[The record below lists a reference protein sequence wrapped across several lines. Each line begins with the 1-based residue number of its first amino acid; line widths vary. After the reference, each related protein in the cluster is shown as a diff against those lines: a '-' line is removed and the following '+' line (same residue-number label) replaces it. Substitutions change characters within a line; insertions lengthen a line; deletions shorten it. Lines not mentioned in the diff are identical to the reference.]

1 MHLGVVALVGLDEEL
16 RLGLLE
22 GVDLVGDVVVR
33 LVGSRPLHRVD
44 VVRRD
49 RRSAVLGLAH
59 RDDVG
64 PVVVQR
70 HEVVLGGV
78 PGVLPL
84 DGLRVP
90 LAPRVVGAADVDL
103 GHRAVAV
110 GLGVVVAAVAVL
122 VAEERR
128 REHDVRSGA
137 RDLDVPEHATG
148 RHGQG
153 ADALDARLIEGRE
166 VGVVLRELVGALA
179 VVGDDLLAHVLGVD
193 ERTLGAEAVRA
204 VPRVGD
210 GQRLED
216 VALGG
221 VDVAPGDLGTR
232 VVLDGL
238 LRRGRVQRALLGQA
252 EVVRGRSSRAQ
263 RDLLDH
269 DLGRPVR
276 SGLAAPE
283 VAGGGQAGELG
294 VLGVHVDVAH
304 GVVGD
309 RLARAQRGRHGTL
322 DGGPAASGQR
332 VLRGVAH
339 VLRDRVGALAR
350 ALARGVEDDHVG
362 EGVVGSGKRRRRHV
376 RWVGGLVPLVRDDL
390 VVRERGGRRQRD
402 EVHHDG
408 TTHGGEERVSGTRP
422 GEVGGHWEL
431 SVGSRALSR

>member
-1 MHLGVVALVGLDEEL
+1 MPVGVVLVPDEPLAVALRVERVDLGVVALVGLDEEL

-44 VVRRD
+44 VVRSD

-103 GHRAVAV
+103 GHRAVVV
-110 GLGVVVAAVAVL
+110 GLGVVVAAVTVL
-122 VAEERR
+122 VAEERA
-128 REHDVRSGA
+128 REQDVGSGA
-137 RDLDVPEHATG
+137 RDLDVPEHASG

-153 ADALDARLIEGRE
+153 ADALDAGLIERRE

-210 GQRLED
+210 RQRLED
-216 VALGG
+216 VALGR
-221 VDVAPGDLGTR
+221 VDVAPGGLGTR

-238 LRRGRVQRALLGQA
+238 LGRGRVQRALLGQA
-252 EVVRGRSSRAQ
+252 EIVRGSRCRTE
-263 RDLLDH
+263 RDLLEH
-269 DLGRPVR
+269 DLLGPACAGV
-276 SGLAAPE
+276 SAPE
-283 VAGGGQAGELG
+283 IAASGSDAGDVG
-294 VLGVHVDVAH
+294 VLEVHVDVPH

-309 RLARAQRGRHGTL
+309 RLARGEVRGDGAL
-322 DGGPAASGQR
+322 DRGPCRCGECT
-332 VLRGVAH
+332 LRGVTD
-339 VLRDRVGALAR
+339 VLRHGVGALA
-350 ALARGVEDDHVG
+350 
-362 EGVVGSGKRRRRHV
+362 
-376 RWVGGLVPLVRDDL
+376 
-390 VVRERGGRRQRD
+390 
-402 EVHHDG
+402 
-408 TTHGGEERVSGTRP
+408 
-422 GEVGGHWEL
+422 
-431 SVGSRALSR
+431 